1 MRRVVQLLTD
11 ERFVLLTFGFAIGA
25 LLFILTGGWGGV
37 LG

>member
-1 MRRVVQLLTD
+1 VNKIIQLLTD
-11 ERFVLLTFGFAIGA
+11 ERFVLLTFGVAIGA

>member
-11 ERFVLLTFGFAIGA
+11 ERFVLLSFGVAIGA